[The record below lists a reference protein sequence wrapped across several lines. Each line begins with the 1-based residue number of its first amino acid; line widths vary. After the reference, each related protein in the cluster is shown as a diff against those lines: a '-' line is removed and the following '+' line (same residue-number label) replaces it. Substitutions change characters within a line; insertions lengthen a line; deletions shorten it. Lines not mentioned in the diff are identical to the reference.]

1 MVADIAYLQ
10 HSQKQI
16 NQLEN
21 TFGLQRSAFGA
32 NPMPS
37 AEQRIQ
43 WLKALRELLVQQ
55 QDALVAAISEDF
67 SNRSADETLLAE
79 LMPSLHGIDYA
90 TRRIR
95 KWMKPSRRS
104 VGMQFMPAS
113 AKVIYQPL
121 GVAGIIVPWNYR
133 CSWPSAR

>member
-10 HSQKQI
+10 HSQQQI

-21 TFGLQRSAFGA
+21 TFALQRSAFGA

-55 QDALVAAISEDF
+55 QDAL
-67 SNRSADETLLAE
+67 
-79 LMPSLHGIDYA
+79 
-90 TRRIR
+90 
-95 KWMKPSRRS
+95 SRRS
-104 VGMQFMPAS
+104 PKTS
-113 AKVIYQPL
+113 ATVPL
-121 GVAGIIVPWNYR
+121 TR
-133 CSWPSAR
+133 LCSPS